1 MCIVPALIGK
11 AVGGRVGGIIGAGLG
26 GGVPGALVASQIF
39 KKKTSQPAATTTGSA
54 AANPYGG

>member
-1 MCIVPALIGK
+1 MCIVPAMIGK

-26 GGVPGALVASQIF
+26 GGIPGALAASQVF
-39 KKKTSQPAATTTGSA
+39 KKPNKKQPTY